1 MKNPIPNKYPLVETL
16 SGLEKIATI
25 FAQEEAL
32 AIDLEADSMY
42 HFQEKVCLLQMASH
56 KTCTLIDPLQVGDL
70 SSLHTLFLNPAIKK
84 IFHGADYDVRS
95 LFRDFKLE
103 LNNLFDTQLACRF
116 LGVRETSLEA
126 VLQKRFNISLYKKYQ
141 MKDWSKRP
149 FTDEMLAYAA
159 MDVVYL
165 LPLSEILIEELKIK
179 QRLAWV
185 TEECRYLSKVRPVPS
200 NSNPLYLKFRGAGR
214 LNPRALAVLEALL
227 QQRRQFAQKKDKP
240 LFKVCS
246 NASLLKIAASMPVSL
261 KHLERID
268 ALSQI
273 QVHMY
278 GNAMVNAVRN
288 ALKTPCEDL
297 PIYPHKKMPIPESAV
312 RERIKALKCWRDD
325 RAEALEIEAGLL
337 CNNALISDIAI
348 RNPEHP
354 QDLKTIENMKNW
366 QRDTF
371 GKEILQV
378 LRKCK

>member
-1 MKNPIPNKYPLVETL
+1 MIETL

-25 FAQEEAL
+25 FAKEEAV

-42 HFQEKVCLLQMASH
+42 HFREKVCLLQMASQ
-56 KTCTLIDPLQVGDL
+56 KKCVLIDPLQVRHL
-70 SSLHTLFLNPAIKK
+70 SSLHPLFLNPAVKK

-126 VLQKRFNISLYKKYQ
+126 VLQKRFNISLDKKYQ
-141 MKDWSKRP
+141 KEDWSKRP
-149 FTDEMLAYAA
+149 MPEEMLAYAA
-159 MDVVYL
+159 MDVAYL
-165 LPLSEILIEELKIK
+165 LPLAEILIEELKIK

-185 TEECRYLSKVRPVPS
+185 TEECQYLSKVRPIPS

-214 LNPRALAVLEALL
+214 LNPRALVVLEALL
-227 QQRRQFAQKKDKP
+227 QQRREFAQKKDRP

-246 NASLLKIAASMPVSL
+246 NASLLKIATSMPVTL
-261 KHLERID
+261 KQLERID
-268 ALSQI
+268 ALSQRQI
-273 QVHMY
+273 HMY

-288 ALKTPCEDL
+288 ALKTPWEDL
-297 PIYPHKKMPIPESAV
+297 PIYPRKKAPVLASAV
-312 RERIKALKCWRDD
+312 RERVKALKCWRDA

-348 RNPEHP
+348 RNPGHP
-354 QDLKTIENMKNW
+354 QDLTAIENMKNW